1 MRHIVDGEIDVK
13 FIMDTLADGSPD
25 SGSLIV
31 FEGRVRADEVGGNFV
46 EKIFY
51 ESYISMAEKEIEK
64 IEDEVIKKFGVKK
77 VVIKHRIGEVKV
89 GEVALFVAVLSA
101 HRTEGFEAIQYAIN
115 EVKKRGPI
123 WKREILSN
131 GKTRWRKND

>member
-64 IEDEVIKKFGVKK
+64 IEDEVIKKFGVKR

-115 EVKKRGPI
+115 EVKKRVPI

-131 GKTRWRKND
+131 GKTRWREND

>member
-115 EVKKRGPI
+115 EVKKRVPI

>member
-1 MRHIVDGEIDVK
+1 MKYIVDGEIDVK

-25 SGSLIV
+25 SGSLIM

-64 IEDEVIKKFGVKK
+64 IEDEVIKKFGVKR

-115 EVKKRGPI
+115 EVKKRVPI

-131 GKTRWRKND
+131 GKNKVEGK

>member
-1 MRHIVDGEIDVK
+1 MKYIVDGEIDVK

-25 SGSLIV
+25 SGSLIM

-64 IEDEVIKKFGVKK
+64 IEDEVIKKFGVKR

-115 EVKKRGPI
+115 EVKKRVPI

-131 GKTRWRKND
+131 GKTRWREND

>member
-1 MRHIVDGEIDVK
+1 MKYIVDGEIDVK

-25 SGSLIV
+25 SGSLIM
-31 FEGRVRADEVGGNFV
+31 FEGRVRADEVDGSFV

-115 EVKKRGPI
+115 EVKKRVPI

>member
-1 MRHIVDGEIDVK
+1 MKYIVDGEIDVK

-25 SGSLIV
+25 SGSLIM

-64 IEDEVIKKFGVKK
+64 IEDEVIKKFGVKR
-77 VVIKHRIGEVKV
+77 VVIKHRIGEVK
-89 GEVALFVAVLSA
+89 ALFHHFDLVEYSHL
-101 HRTEGFEAIQYAIN
+101 
-115 EVKKRGPI
+115 
-123 WKREILSN
+123 
-131 GKTRWRKND
+131 